1 MQYPGRV
8 TERIGY
14 TDTNCG
20 SSLDILGTS
29 LSGAG
34 IVFMRGTIGKKRGI
48 LVALG
53 LAVTVAVSSCGV
65 NPRRLAERRVEAQLP
80 RLLAPATRYRVY
92 LLGRHERML
101 HGKVKAARIVGEG
114 VEIQPNLILREL
126 VVELE
131 EVEYRQGASLQAKRG
146 SFHAVL
152 CDEELRSYLSGLLPP
167 VRSPWDLV
175 VSRLDNL
182 RVHSRAGE
190 MRFAIDVHTRLGVK
204 LSGELSGSLRL
215 KEGTQIWLEA
225 SEVKVVGLSV
235 PEKVRELLSE
245 MFLRRPLIDLSG
257 IRAPVRIERVAMG
270 EGMLIFEGTVLIERL
285 SDLTQG

>member
-1 MQYPGRV
+1 
-8 TERIGY
+8 
-14 TDTNCG
+14 
-20 SSLDILGTS
+20 
-29 LSGAG
+29 
-34 IVFMRGTIGKKRGI
+34 
-48 LVALG
+48 
-53 LAVTVAVSSCGV
+53 
-65 NPRRLAERRVEAQLP
+65 
-80 RLLAPATRYRVY
+80 
-92 LLGRHERML
+92 
-101 HGKVKAARIVGEG
+101 
-114 VEIQPNLILREL
+114 
-126 VVELE
+126 
-131 EVEYRQGASLQAKRG
+131 
-146 SFHAVL
+146 
-152 CDEELRSYLSGLLPP
+152 
-167 VRSPWDLV
+167 
-175 VSRLDNL
+175 
-182 RVHSRAGE
+182 